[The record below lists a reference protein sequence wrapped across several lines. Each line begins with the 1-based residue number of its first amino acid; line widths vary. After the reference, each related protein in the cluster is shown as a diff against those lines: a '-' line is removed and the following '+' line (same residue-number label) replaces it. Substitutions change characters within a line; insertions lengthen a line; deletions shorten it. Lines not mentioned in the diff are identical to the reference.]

1 MADSLASAA
10 DAALRETMREVA
22 AQWRR
27 LAAIAEAR
35 DAIPP
40 TR

>member
-1 MADSLASAA
+1 MAVSLGSANA
-10 DAALRETMREVA
+10 ELQETMREVA

-35 DAIPP
+35 DANP
-40 TR
+40 RD

>member
-1 MADSLASAA
+1 MARSLASAA

-27 LAAIAEAR
+27 LAAIAEAG
-35 DAIPP
+35 DANPP
-40 TR
+40 D